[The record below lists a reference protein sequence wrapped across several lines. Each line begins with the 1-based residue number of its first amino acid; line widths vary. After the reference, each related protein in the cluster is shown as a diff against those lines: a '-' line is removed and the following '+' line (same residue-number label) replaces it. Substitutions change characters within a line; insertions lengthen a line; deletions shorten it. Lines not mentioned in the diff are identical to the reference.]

1 MRFPPAQ
8 HALKPLDLSGPN
20 RAAPR
25 KLEAHDL
32 DPAARLA
39 KPAVGNTQHDKL
51 VKQTRNWVAQTFFG
65 TLLKQMENS
74 PFKSEMLSGGRGGE
88 AFSSL
93 YHQRL
98 AEHMARGAGGK
109 LVKSIVRRIEA
120 KVAYQ
125 KQQPQPQQQPA
136 GVVNPPPPA
145 AAPNGGN
152 YSNLNSGPNPGPRSK
167 NGRRHVDVA
176 AAPRA

>member
-1 MRFPPAQ
+1 MKFPPAP
-8 HALKPLDLSGPN
+8 ALKPLDLSGPH
-20 RAAPR
+20 RVSPR
-25 KLEAHDL
+25 KLAANDL
-32 DPAARLA
+32 DPAARLM
-39 KPAVGNTQHDKL
+39 KPGAAATQHDKL
-51 VKQTRNWVAQTFFG
+51 MKQTRNWVAQTFFG

-98 AEHMARGAGGK
+98 AEHMARGAGSK
-109 LVKSIVRRIEA
+109 LVNSIVRRIEA
-120 KVAYQ
+120 KAAYQ
-125 KQQPQPQQQPA
+125 KQQVQPA
-136 GVVNPPPPA
+136 KAGAVNPPPPA
-145 AAPNGGN
+145 AAPNGAN
-152 YSNLNSGPNPGPRSK
+152 FSNLNAGPRSK